1 MKLTKVAVMAA
12 LAATVTGAAFA
23 TPQTQFKQGQFQ
35 IDAGA
40 YFPKA
45 DADSINTKGT
55 TDGGDAWTD
64 SFDSSNKS
72 KANFTGGL
80 TYGITDRLGLQYQY
94 TGLKTKAQTHP
105 DADGNWKN
113 KTDGQMNEANLVY
126 SLNKN
131 FAVYGGWAGIKNK
144 YSVVGT
150 EGHSDSYNKTN
161 NIAQAGLIAKAP
173 IGHVFE
179 VFGKAGIGTKKTTT
193 WEAGL
198 GAKITPDLD
207 LAGGYRYINTKLFDK
222 GDKVGGVTI
231 TDDQNISY
239 KGWFTTLSYR
249 FGGHSEAA
257 PAPVAVE
264 QPAYVPAPAP
274 AVAQEK
280 KDYYV
285 DSIHFATN
293 SYVPLPS
300 QTPNLDLMVNTAKEY
315 PNDTMILV
323 GNTDN
328 VGSPAYN
335 ETLSK
340 ERVENV
346 YNYAINHGIPAS
358 QLQATYRGEND
369 PAETNATAAG
379 RAANRRV
386 DVWVNR

>member
-1 MKLTKVAVMAA
+1 M
-12 LAATVTGAAFA
+12 
-23 TPQTQFKQGQFQ
+23 
-35 IDAGA
+35 
-40 YFPKA
+40 
-45 DADSINTKGT
+45 
-55 TDGGDAWTD
+55 
-64 SFDSSNKS
+64 
-72 KANFTGGL
+72 
-80 TYGITDRLGLQYQY
+80 TYGITNRLGIQYQY
-94 TGLKTKAQTHP
+94 TGLNTKEKGEWGDKTK
-105 DADGNWKN
+105 GY
-113 KTDGQMNEANLVY
+113 MNEANLVY
-126 SLNKN
+126 SLDKYA
-131 FAVYGGWAGIKNK
+131 AVYAGWAGIKNK
-144 YSVVGT
+144 LADKEGT
-150 EGHSDSYNKTN
+150 YFSKTN
-161 NIAQAGLIAKAP
+161 NIAQAGLILKAP
-173 IGHVFE
+173 IGHVVE

-207 LAGGYRYINTKLFDK
+207 IAGGYRYINTKLADK
-222 GDKVGGVTI
+222 GDRIAGNTF

-264 QPAYVPAPAP
+264 QPAYVPAPAPAP

>member
-45 DADSINTKGT
+45 TADSIESKDTETGIQNATDDFRTKT
-55 TDGGDAWTD
+55 
-64 SFDSSNKS
+64 

-80 TYGITDRLGLQYQY
+80 TYGITDCLGIQYQY
-94 TGLKTKAQTHP
+94 TGLNTKEKGEWGDKTK
-105 DADGNWKN
+105 GY
-113 KTDGQMNEANLVY
+113 MNEANLVY
-126 SLNKN
+126 SLDKYA
-131 FAVYGGWAGIKNK
+131 AVYAGWAGIKNK
-144 YSVVGT
+144 LADKEGT
-150 EGHSDSYNKTN
+150 YFSKTN
-161 NIAQAGLIAKAP
+161 NIAQAGLILKAP
-173 IGHVFE
+173 IGHVVE

-207 LAGGYRYINTKLFDK
+207 IAGGYRYINTKLADK
-222 GDKVGGVTI
+222 GDRIAGNTF

-264 QPAYVPAPAP
+264 QPAYVPAPAPAP

>member
-1 MKLTKVAVMAA
+1 
-12 LAATVTGAAFA
+12 
-23 TPQTQFKQGQFQ
+23 
-35 IDAGA
+35 
-40 YFPKA
+40 
-45 DADSINTKGT
+45 
-55 TDGGDAWTD
+55 
-64 SFDSSNKS
+64 
-72 KANFTGGL
+72 
-80 TYGITDRLGLQYQY
+80 
-94 TGLKTKAQTHP
+94 
-105 DADGNWKN
+105 
-113 KTDGQMNEANLVY
+113 MNEANLVY
-126 SLNKN
+126 SLDKYA
-131 FAVYGGWAGIKNK
+131 AVYAGWAGIKNK
-144 YSVVGT
+144 LADNEGT
-150 EGHSDSYNKTN
+150 YFSKTN
-161 NIAQAGLIAKAP
+161 NIAQAGLILKAP
-173 IGHVFE
+173 IGHVVE

-207 LAGGYRYINTKLFDK
+207 IAGGYRYINTKLADK
-222 GDKVGGVTI
+222 GDRIAGNTF

-264 QPAYVPAPAP
+264 QPAYVPAPAPAP

>member
-1 MKLTKVAVMAA
+1 MKFTKVAVMAA

-45 DADSINTKGT
+45 DT
-55 TDGGDAWTD
+55 TDNAHMLNNDGTIDPIHGDT
-64 SFDSSNKS
+64 KS

-80 TYGITDRLGLQYQY
+80 TYGITDRLGIQYQY
-94 TGLKTKAQTHP
+94 TGLKTKA
-105 DADGNWKN
+105 
-113 KTDGQMNEANLVY
+113 KTYQGTDDSWDEKTKGYMNEANLIY

-131 FAVYGGWAGIKNK
+131 FAVYGGWAGIKTD
-144 YSVVGT
+144 YGYGLS
-150 EGHSDSYNKTN
+150 KTN

-173 IGHVFE
+173 IGHVVE

-207 LAGGYRYINTKLFDK
+207 IAGGYRYINTKLFDK
-222 GDKVGGVTI
+222 GDNVGGGSRML
-231 TDDQNISY
+231 DDASVSY

-264 QPAYVPAPAP
+264 QPAYVPAPAPAP

>member
-1 MKLTKVAVMAA
+1 MKFTKVAVMAA

-23 TPQTQFKQGQFQ
+23 TPQTQFKQDQFQ

-45 DADSINTKGT
+45 DAGTAKFIDGNNINSGT
-55 TDGGDAWTD
+55 
-64 SFDSSNKS
+64 FDTKS

-80 TYGITDRLGLQYQY
+80 TYGITDRLGIQYQY
-94 TGLKTKAQTHP
+94 TGLKTKSK
-105 DADGNWKN
+105 DDVG
-113 KTDGQMNEANLVY
+113 KTTGQMNEANLIY

-144 YSVVGT
+144 IS
-150 EGHSDSYNKTN
+150 SDDSYDKTN

-173 IGHVFE
+173 IGHVVE
-179 VFGKAGIGTKKTTT
+179 VFGKAGIGTKNTTT

-207 LAGGYRYINTKLFDK
+207 IAGGYRYINTKLWDK
-222 GDKVGGVTI
+222 GDHW
-231 TDDQNISY
+231 DDSSVRFAEDKNISY

-257 PAPVAVE
+257 PAPVAVK
-264 QPAYVPAPAP
+264 QPAYVPAP

>member
-45 DADSINTKGT
+45 DAGTAKFIDGNNINSGT
-55 TDGGDAWTD
+55 
-64 SFDSSNKS
+64 FDTKS

-80 TYGITDRLGLQYQY
+80 TYGITDRLGIQYQY
-94 TGLKTKAQTHP
+94 TGLKTKSK
-105 DADGNWKN
+105 DDVG
-113 KTDGQMNEANLVY
+113 KTTGQMNEANLIY

-144 YSVVGT
+144 IS
-150 EGHSDSYNKTN
+150 SDDSYDKTN

-173 IGHVFE
+173 IDHVVE
-179 VFGKAGIGTKKTTT
+179 VFGKAGIGTKNTTT

-207 LAGGYRYINTKLFDK
+207 IAGGYRYINTKLFDK
-222 GDKVGGVTI
+222 GDNIGGGSRML
-231 TDDQNISY
+231 DDASVSY

-264 QPAYVPAPAP
+264 QPAYVPAPAPAP